1 MIDCMPSL
9 GMLTINALASADAV
23 IIPVQA
29 AYLPLKGLEQ
39 LIRTIGK
46 VRKQLNRQL
55 EIGGILIT
63 MVDNRTNYAR
73 DISELIL
80 DTYGSRIKIFPQ
92 SIPLSV
98 RAAEI
103 SAEGISIF
111 KHDPKGKVAD
121 AYWQMT
127 QEVLLDEE
135 SRSASKIKLTSYDE
149 LLSGEEVTVTITKN
163 IVQVPIEQLHS
174 FKNHPFHVND
184 DEAMDELV
192 ESVKQEG
199 ILTALLVRPLKKG
212 GYEIIAGHRRKHAA
226 QLAGLDQVPVIIR
239 EMDQDTAV
247 RAMVDTNLQRPYILP
262 SEKAFAYRMQMEAMN
277 HQGASGGVSAK
288 DVGKGGND
296 SARQVYRFIR
306 LTYLMNTLL
315 KAVDQGTIGLQVG
328 VELSYLAILEQEM
341 VEEVHDSTGKYPSL
355 EQAKKIRKHREEKT
369 LTKEI
374 VRLLVIG
381 EPKPKTTVTFK
392 QDEIKKYFPPDYD
405 EQKMRSV
412 ICQLLEEWSN
422 QNH

>member
-1 MIDCMPSL
+1 M
-9 GMLTINALASADAV
+9 
-23 IIPVQA
+23 
-29 AYLPLKGLEQ
+29 K
-39 LIRTIGK
+39 
-46 VRKQLNRQL
+46 
-55 EIGGILIT
+55 
-63 MVDNRTNYAR
+63 
-73 DISELIL
+73 
-80 DTYGSRIKIFPQ
+80 
-92 SIPLSV
+92 
-98 RAAEI
+98 
-103 SAEGISIF
+103 
-111 KHDPKGKVAD
+111 
-121 AYWQMT
+121 
-127 QEVLLDEE
+127 

-184 DEAMDELV
+184 DEAMEELV

-199 ILTALLVRPLKKG
+199 ILTALLVRPMKKG

-226 QLAGLDQVPVIIR
+226 QLAGLSQVPVIIR

-262 SEKAFAYRMQMEAMN
+262 SEKAFAYRMKMEAMN

-381 EPKPKTTVTFK
+381 ERKQRTTVTFK

-405 EQKMRSV
+405 EQQMRSG
-412 ICQLLEEWSN
+412 ICQLLEAWSN